1 MKELWIKKTIWRR
14 YVIESGDTPIVQD
27 MVEGDVDIEV
37 IEEVFN
43 INKDV
48 EYDNEEL
55 AEPFEYEIKDPT
67 PINKG

>member
-55 AEPFEYEIKDPT
+55 AEPFEYEIKEPT